1 MTNVISMLFSCRWF
15 AFQKRLCLII
25 DTYIYF
31 SAMFSQNTS
40 FELDTM
46 LNYIKSMWIKAK
58 ARKWDYHWT
67 EKKRT
72 RHFEA
77 TNDKR
82 KSQLHTNITFDLF
95 ISIAVMSDYRSFF
108 SCPHSHFNSFHH
120 FWCGQL
126 QNVFFCLLAGRTK
139 CRILIEMS
147 PDRSHTSTQLSP
159 KMNRNLHF

>member
-1 MTNVISMLFSCRWF
+1 MPCSVKILHSSSTPCSTISNRCGLKP
-15 AFQKRLCLII
+15 KRENEII
-25 DTYIYF
+25 IGPK
-31 SAMFSQNTS
+31 
-40 FELDTM
+40 
-46 LNYIKSMWIKAK
+46 KSEPGILKQ
-58 ARKWDYHWT
+58 
-67 EKKRT
+67 
-72 RHFEA
+72 